1 MDIHGS
7 GQRAVEDPVRVDC
20 LPLFQ
25 AYLSACEH
33 LEMENTVAMWTRDGF
48 PQYKLLRKVK
58 WWRCEVTHTARART
72 PSTARAPASSA
83 GTSTAGARWTETPRC
98 SSTSWCWR
106 TPGASA
112 VRCSPSRPAAS
123 RGDTGLTVL
132 VPPQVWLVPSPRA
145 LLEGD
150 RHALVATCMVMGS
163 TPLPQVWW
171 DTAVEGEQEMTN
183 TANANGTVT
192 VTSSLYVHP
201 ERDMKGKDAV
211 CTVNHSSLAQPLHVP
226 YKLNVYHVPEVMIK
240 RSSENWQADM
250 EGAALQCEENGNPP
264 ATGFVWTRMGDP
276 LPSNLTQ
283 DGSRLLFTKRLTMED
298 SGTYVCEVSNEI
310 GSRSAKMKI
319 TISDPNVAEM
329 SLLTLAFVA
338 IGVVGLVLV
347 LIFIGAMIAV
357 NRSHRKKTE
366 QMVFKLEEIS
376 TMSRQ
381 PSIRR
386 CNSMSASVDVRLQ
399 EAGGSRDIDQLE
411 LEPMM
416 EEMVPPQRS
425 SSRDL
430 LAVSVGGQVQPLPLG
445 THRYSL
451 RSTTSEPRYSPAY
464 PFGAYRNSLP
474 SNQRHSLRE
483 WVLNHSERS
492 GSPGDVPEISS
503 RELTAALEQVSS
515 LSPRP
520 LTPSPSEQGS
530 QTEDE
535 EEVADRQKSIHAA
548 MGHFYPHNGT
558 LRAKPGSS
566 TVYIARREH
575 CV

>member
-1 MDIHGS
+1 
-7 GQRAVEDPVRVDC
+7 
-20 LPLFQ
+20 
-25 AYLSACEH
+25 
-33 LEMENTVAMWTRDGF
+33 MENQLPPLLLILILLVPLGVCGPELQLDAGTEAPLGGTAHLRCQYTGAAQVTQVTWDKLTELGPQMVAVRSDAHGTR
-48 PQYKLLRKVK
+48 
-58 WWRCEVTHTARART
+58 THPFYGTRARFQ
-72 PSTARAPASSA
+72 
-83 GTSTAGARWTETPRC
+83 
-98 SSTSWCWR
+98 
-106 TPGASA
+106 
-112 VRCSPSRPAAS
+112 
-123 RGDTGLTVL
+123 RGDEHGDASLLIDQLVLADAGHFRCKVFTFPAGSFEGDTWLTVL
-132 VPPQVWLVPSPRA
+132 VPPQVWLVPGPRA

-150 RHALVATCMVMGS
+150 RRALVAMCMVMGS
-163 TPLPQVWW
+163 PPVPEVRW
-171 DTAVEGEQEMTN
+171 DMAVEGEQEVTD

-192 VTSSLYVHP
+192 VTVSLYVHP

-211 CTVNHSSLAQPLHVP
+211 CIVNHSSLAQPLHVP
-226 YKLNVYHVPEVMIK
+226 YKLNIYHVPEVAIK
-240 RSSENWQADM
+240 RSFENWQADM

-264 ATGFVWTRMGDP
+264 ATDFVWKRTGGP

-283 DGSRLLFTKRLTMED
+283 DGSRLLFTKRLTVED

-310 GSRSAKMKI
+310 GSRSAQMKI
-319 TISDPNVAEM
+319 TISDRNEAGM
-329 SLLTLAFVA
+329 SVLTLAFVA
-338 IGVVGLVLV
+338 IGVVGLVIV

-411 LEPMM
+411 QEPMM
-416 EEMVPPQRS
+416 EEMVPQQRS

-430 LAVSVGGQVQPLPLG
+430 LAVAGEGQFQPG

-451 RSTTSEPRYSPAY
+451 RSTTSEPRSSHAY

-474 SNQRHSLRE
+474 NNQRHSLRD
-483 WVLNHSERS
+483 WMLDHSERS
-492 GSPGDVPEISS
+492 GSPGEVPENSPA
-503 RELTAALEQVSS
+503 LKAALEQVSS
-515 LSPRP
+515 LSTRP

-558 LRAKPGSS
+558 LRAKPGNS
-566 TVYIARREH
+566 TVYIARKEH